1 VPQLIKEAVRIAIKQ
16 SGAKDNTYNWVT
28 SVYPII
34 HLPNDTSE
42 LGYLHT
48 DKIQYAGDMITIWV
62 PLNSGQHSP
71 LSILPKSHFL
81 SNFVISKGSSL
92 IFSQTFIFNLLEKIG
107 LIIKLKHDTG
117 DLLFWNGNTQHTGNL
132 NTTNAPTV
140 ALVIRMT
147 KNPILSEATL
157 SFDELHSQEYSQ
169 IDGAEH
175 NTFNTYMDINKKLQA
190 SYDDFSMETF
200 SLKEEVEIVIST
212 INQYNF
218 NQEEKHRLSCA
229 FGFFGLRL
237 REDIKPIY
245 QFLFSALL
253 SKDSILAFEHILLYC
268 VGVKPDNEIIFF
280 LEKYLKNGST
290 KQTDYYLQ
298 RFSKK
303 GGDELRDWCQR
314 FRPSN
319 SVLLWTQS

>member
-140 ALVIRMT
+140 ALVIRTPYCRKQLYLLMNFIHRNT
-147 KNPILSEATL
+147 ARLMAQNTIHLILTW
-157 SFDELHSQEYSQ
+157 
-169 IDGAEH
+169 
-175 NTFNTYMDINKKLQA
+175 
-190 SYDDFSMETF
+190 
-200 SLKEEVEIVIST
+200 ISIRNYKRLTT
-212 INQYNF
+212 IFQW
-218 NQEEKHRLSCA
+218 R
-229 FGFFGLRL
+229 
-237 REDIKPIY
+237 P
-245 QFLFSALL
+245 
-253 SKDSILAFEHILLYC
+253 
-268 VGVKPDNEIIFF
+268 
-280 LEKYLKNGST
+280 
-290 KQTDYYLQ
+290 
-298 RFSKK
+298 
-303 GGDELRDWCQR
+303 
-314 FRPSN
+314 FR
-319 SVLLWTQS
+319 